1 MAAPELYAPR
11 RDNAGRRRAGNNGS
25 TSATPRG
32 SARMQVTPS
41 RRRSLVYRAL
51 TTGVALSAIGGF
63 SYFAWQ
69 AYSGERSVTP
79 IDDGTV
85 AVIAAADEALKVPP
99 ENPGG
104 LAVEGSEL
112 EFFDGVTG
120 QRLAVR
126 ADEEYVLPPPETPI
140 INPDPEIFDRPPPLP
155 MELAVSRSDNEAA
168 AISPASTAA
177 VESDNVLP
185 TAQPGVTVPPVLSA
199 PMLPLPDLDPGQMTE
214 QSAAP
219 SSDAEQT
226 AVAAAASQPT
236 AIDTLV
242 AAVDAELTVPAQP
255 TTGQPTATQTD
266 VAPAASVQLASMR
279 SQELAEQEWQ
289 RLTRLMPD
297 LMSGRQPI
305 IRQSVSNDRTFYRVS
320 VAAADVVE
328 AAALCAEIKNRNF
341 DCIVRD

>member
-11 RDNAGRRRAGNNGS
+11 RDNAGRRRAGNNGP
-25 TSATPRG
+25 TTATPRG
-32 SARMQVTPS
+32 SARPQATPT

-51 TTGVALSAIGGF
+51 TTGVALSALGGF
-63 SYFAWQ
+63 GYFAWQ
-69 AYSGERSVTP
+69 AYSGERAVTP
-79 IDDGTV
+79 VDGTV

-120 QRLAVR
+120 GGLTVR
-126 ADEEYVLPPPETPI
+126 PDEEYVLPPPEVPI

-155 MELAVSRSDNEAA
+155 MELAVSRSDNETAEL
-168 AISPASTAA
+168 STASTAVA
-177 VESDNVLP
+177 EADNAQV

-199 PMLPLPDLDPGQMTE
+199 PMLPLPDLDPDQMTE
-214 QSAAP
+214 QAPEASAGAAP
-219 SSDAEQT
+219 A

-242 AAVDAELTVPAQP
+242 AAVDAEQIAPAQP
-255 TTGQPTATQTD
+255 TAVQPAVTQTD

-320 VAAADVVE
+320 VAASDVVE